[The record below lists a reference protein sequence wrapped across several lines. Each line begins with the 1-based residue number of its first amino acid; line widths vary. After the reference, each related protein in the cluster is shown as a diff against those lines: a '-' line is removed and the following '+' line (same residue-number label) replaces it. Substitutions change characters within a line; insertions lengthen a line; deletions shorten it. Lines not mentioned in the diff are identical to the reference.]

1 MMNNS
6 PGPNAYSVP
15 TVQQSWERKAPMYSF
30 GFPYRRRDRHAG
42 PAPNTY
48 LLPSTLGSH
57 VPHLKAAPASTIH
70 GKGSD
75 NKGFSFD
82 NAKTPGP
89 AGYGPVDL
97 AYTTKRAPVVTLKGR
112 AKLPPVKL
120 VTPGPGAYDPGN
132 GSNVSKSS
140 PRFSL
145 GIRHGDNVRPMF
157 TLADVSD

>member
-1 MMNNS
+1 MVSSN
-6 PGPNAYSVP
+6 PGPSAYSLPAVH
-15 TVQQSWERKAPMYSF
+15 QSWERKAPMYSF
-30 GFPYRRRDRHAG
+30 GFPYRSSTRRPG

-48 LLPSTLGSH
+48 MLPSTIGSH
-57 VPHLKAAPASTIH
+57 VPHLKAAPASTIL

-97 AYTTKRAPVVTLKGR
+97 SYTTKRAPAVTLKGR
-112 AKLPPVKL
+112 AKVPAVKL

-132 GSNVSKSS
+132 GSNVTKSS